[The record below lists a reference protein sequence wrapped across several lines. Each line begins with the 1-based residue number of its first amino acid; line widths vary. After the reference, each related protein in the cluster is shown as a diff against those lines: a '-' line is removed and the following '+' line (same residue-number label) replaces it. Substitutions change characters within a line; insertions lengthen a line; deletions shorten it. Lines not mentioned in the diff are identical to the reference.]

1 MPESNTC
8 PRLWMD
14 SSRAAQIGV
23 KRQLAYGRLLV
34 SVTSLLVLELAE
46 LTVRPQNTRPQAA
59 RALTMHFFE

>member
-1 MPESNTC
+1 
-8 PRLWMD
+8 MD